1 MSVEMESFAA
11 LCRAGRAILGWS
23 QADLAEKTQIATAS
37 VARIETGKINPRHDT
52 VIGIIRALE
61 GGGLLIDHYNY
72 DGSFTITANKSLFI
86 R

>member
-11 LCRAGRAILGWS
+11 RAGRAILGWS
-23 QADLAEKTQIATAS
+23 QADLAEKTQLATAS
-37 VARIETGKINPRHDT
+37 IARIETGKINPRHDT

-72 DGSFTITANKSLFI
+72 DGGFTITANKSLFD